1 MDNAEVVLET
11 VRWMEGHL
19 REKLPVPAIAA
30 KAGYSLHHFTRLFA
44 AVVGIPPGEYVLK
57 RKLSEAA
64 RELAAGGKKVTDAAF
79 EWGFA
84 DLDSFA
90 RAFRRVMGS
99 SPSAV
104 RRGVPFPYLEP
115 TVRRIPGPPV
125 DCEPVLE
132 RFPPVLLAG
141 WSVRITGPGDEV
153 GRLWARFLPRAESIP
168 RRIHPPRVRQL
179 ATWSE
184 DAEDW
189 VDILVAAEMETL
201 DYLPLDLVGKAVP
214 ECECLSFL
222 HRGSAARVGES
233 YAAIY
238 GTLLPALDRK
248 PALSFN
254 FEVYFEDAVDPYSDA
269 FRFKICVPVA

>member
-1 MDNAEVVLET
+1 MDNAQVILET
-11 VRWMEGHL
+11 ARWIEGRL
-19 REKLPVPAIAA
+19 REALPVPAIAA

-44 AVVGIPPGEYVLK
+44 AVIGMPPKEYVLR

-64 RELAAGGKKVTDAAF
+64 RDLAGGRRVTDTAF
-79 EWGFA
+79 EWGFG
-84 DLDSFA
+84 DLDSFS
-90 RAFRRVMGS
+90 RAFRRELGC

-104 RRGVPFPYLEP
+104 RRGAPFPYQEP
-115 TVRRIPGPPV
+115 AAYRVPGPPV
-125 DCEPVLE
+125 DAEPALE

-141 WSVRITGPGDEV
+141 RQVRITGPGDEV
-153 GRLWARFLPRAESIP
+153 GRLWAGFLPRVPSIP
-168 RRIHPPRVRQL
+168 RRARPPRVRQL
-179 ATWSE
+179 ATWTE

-201 DYLPLDLVGKAVP
+201 DALPLDLVGRAVP
-214 ECECLSFL
+214 GCECLSFL

-238 GTLLPALDRK
+238 GTLLPSLDRK
-248 PALSFN
+248 PSLPFN
-254 FEVYFEDAVDPYSDA
+254 FEWYFQDAGDPYSEE

>member
-1 MDNAEVVLET
+1 MDNAQVILET
-11 VRWMEGHL
+11 ARWIEGRL
-19 REKLPVPAIAA
+19 REDLPVPAIAA

-44 AVVGIPPGEYVLK
+44 AVIGMPPKEYVLR

-64 RELAAGGKKVTDAAF
+64 RDLAGGMCVTDTAY
-79 EWGFA
+79 EWGFG
-84 DLDSFA
+84 DPDSFS
-90 RAFRRVMGS
+90 RAFRRELGC

-104 RRGVPFPYLEP
+104 RRGAPFPYQEP
-115 TVRRIPGPPV
+115 AAGRIPGPPV
-125 DCEPVLE
+125 DAEPVLE

-141 WSVRITGPGDEV
+141 WQVRITGPGDQV
-153 GRLWARFLPRAESIP
+153 GRLWAGFLPRAASIP
-168 RRIHPPRVRQL
+168 RRARPLRLRQL
-179 ATWSE
+179 ATWTE

-201 DYLPLDLVGKAVP
+201 DALPLDLIGRAAP
-214 ECECLSFL
+214 GCECLSFL

-238 GTLLPALDRK
+238 GTLLPSLDRK
-248 PALSFN
+248 PSLPFN
-254 FEVYFEDAVDPYSDA
+254 FEYYFEDAGDPYSED

>member
-1 MDNAEVVLET
+1 MDNAQVILET
-11 VRWMEGHL
+11 ARWIEGRL
-19 REKLPVPAIAA
+19 REDLPVPAIAA

-44 AVVGIPPGEYVLK
+44 AVIGMPPKEYVLR

-64 RELAAGGKKVTDAAF
+64 RDLAGGMRVTDTAY
-79 EWGFA
+79 EWGFG
-84 DLDSFA
+84 DPDSFS
-90 RAFRRVMGS
+90 RAFRRELGC

-104 RRGVPFPYLEP
+104 RRGAPFPYQEP
-115 TVRRIPGPPV
+115 AAGRIPGPSV
-125 DCEPVLE
+125 DAEPVLE

-141 WSVRITGPGDEV
+141 WQVRITGPGDQV
-153 GRLWARFLPRAESIP
+153 GRLWAGFLPRAASIP
-168 RRIHPPRVRQL
+168 RRARPLRLRQL
-179 ATWSE
+179 ATWTE

-201 DYLPLDLVGKAVP
+201 DALPLDLIGRAAP
-214 ECECLSFL
+214 GCECLSFL

-238 GTLLPALDRK
+238 GTLLPSLDRK
-248 PALSFN
+248 PSLPFN
-254 FEVYFEDAVDPYSDA
+254 FEYYFEDAGDPYSED